1 MGMGKRQVIEGE
13 GLPHHQNPIPTAVR
27 IGQFLFS
34 SAIPGQDPAT
44 GELPADPEQQVVF
57 AFENVRRVMAAG
69 GGTTDDIAKMTVF
82 LQDLSHRQWVNREW
96 LKMFPDEHDRPVRHA
111 VKSDL
116 PGGMVVQLEI
126 LAVL

>member
-1 MGMGKRQVIEGE
+1 MAKRQVIEGKD
-13 GLPHHQNPIPTAVR
+13 LPHHQNPIPTAVR

-44 GELPADPEQQVVF
+44 GQVPDDPERQVVL
-57 AFENVRRVMAAG
+57 AVENTRRILEAG
-69 GGTTDDIAKMTVF
+69 GATTADVAKMTVY

-116 PGGMVVQLEI
+116 PGGMLIQLEI
-126 LAVL
+126 IAVL